1 MNKGNILH
9 GLVPAML
16 LSMSVGQIYAF
27 TNFASAISEKIGY
40 SQSAVQI
47 AFSLGIFFLGM
58 GAAFFGKFVEK
69 DIKKASF
76 LGMALFI
83 VGLVATQLS
92 VCFKSL
98 PLLYAGYG
106 LLLGLGTG
114 VTYISPVKT
123 MMMWFPDNKA
133 LASAIPIVFFGLGS
147 TLSTLLLKPFGF
159 AGIENIFYVYA
170 AFYLV
175 LMTVGACLIK
185 KPDGY
190 SKAEATG
197 SADFSYGKLLKD
209 RFFIHSW
216 LFMFINISAGLSIIP
231 LSRQLMQSDLIRY
244 SAATIGVFVALAGV
258 FNGGGRLVYAYAA
271 DKIKT
276 RLNILTVIIVDSI
289 LAIALCIAFP
299 KSFGVMML
307 LINMCYGAGF
317 SVMPSIL
324 SDRFGI
330 ADLSKIHGA
339 VLSAWGVAGLIGN
352 NASLLV
358 QSKHG
363 WIGVFVMILLM
374 HIVNIINSSSLISLG
389 RKQKEM
395 EQAEDEQA

>member
-1 MNKGNILH
+1 MNSKSVMH

-27 TNFASAISEKIGY
+27 TNFASSISEKISY

-83 VGLVATQLS
+83 VGLVTTQLS
-92 VCFKSL
+92 VCFKTLS
-98 PLLYAGYG
+98 LLYIGYG
-106 LLLGLGTG
+106 LFLGLGTG
-114 VTYISPVKT
+114 ITYISPVKT

-170 AFYLV
+170 AFYLI
-175 LMTVGACLIK
+175 LMTAGACLIK

-197 SADFSYGKLLKD
+197 SVDFSYGKLLKD

-231 LSRQLMQSDLIRY
+231 LSRQLMQADIINY
-244 SAATIGVFVALAGV
+244 SASTIGIFVALAGV

-271 DKIKT
+271 DRMKR
-276 RLNILTVIIVDSI
+276 RLHILTAIIGDSI
-289 LAIALCIAFP
+289 LAIALCIIFP
-299 KSFGVMML
+299 KTFGVMML
-307 LINMCYGAGF
+307 FINMCYGAGF

-324 SDRFGI
+324 SDKFGI

-358 QSKHG
+358 HSRYG
-363 WIGVFVMILLM
+363 WMGVFVMILLM
-374 HIVNIINSSSLISLG
+374 HIINIANSSSLVSLG
-389 RKQKEM
+389 SRKEQEPVEN
-395 EQAEDEQA
+395 EQA